1 MMLMM
6 IKVIVRVD
14 GDYGDHDLKLGK
26 KNLPSPD
33 KVPFPPI
40 SNQVNNMIVKSFQII
55 LMPVQK
61 QFPLGKPHLPSR

>member
-1 MMLMM
+1 MMMLMM

-14 GDYGDHDLKLGK
+14 DDYGDHDLKLGNN
-26 KNLPSPD
+26 NLSSSD

-40 SNQVNNMIVKSFQII
+40 QVNNMIVKSFQII

-61 QFPLGKPHLPSR
+61 QFP

>member
-1 MMLMM
+1 M

-14 GDYGDHDLKLGK
+14 DDYGDHELKLGNN
-26 KNLPSPD
+26 NLSSSD

-40 SNQVNNMIVKSFQII
+40 SNQVNNMIVKSFQIL

-61 QFPLGKPHLPSR
+61 QFP

>member
-14 GDYGDHDLKLGK
+14 DDYGDHDLKLGNN
-26 KNLPSPD
+26 NLSSSD

-40 SNQVNNMIVKSFQII
+40 QVNNMIVESFQII

-61 QFPLGKPHLPSR
+61 QFP